1 MTSFRNLSLK
11 IKMTLIITLTSCAAL
26 LLACAV
32 FVAYELHSF
41 RSNLVLELTTLA
53 EITGKNCA
61 AVESAIRMLPPSP
74 KDYPDPFLEERAL
87 ASIRPV
93 LQSRS

>member
-41 RSNLVLELTTLA
+41 RGNLVLELTTLA
-53 EITGKNCA
+53 EIGALNQS
-61 AVESAIRMLPPSP
+61 AVAHHGPITDRSRRTELSLCFRVV
-74 KDYPDPFLEERAL
+74 
-87 ASIRPV
+87 AS
-93 LQSRS
+93 L

>member
-11 IKMTLIITLTSCAAL
+11 IKMTLIITLTSCVAL
-26 LLACAV
+26 LLACAA

-41 RSNLVLELTTLA
+41 RSNLVLELNTLA

-61 AVESAIRMLPPSP
+61 AAVSFDR
-74 KDYPDPFLEERAL
+74 PDDAEAN
-87 ASIRPV
+87 
-93 LQSRS
+93 SRQPGRREPDHRRQHL